1 MRPKNDDKVLAWA
14 MAFLYALLVAVGLII
29 GYIAIFKH
37 QDCIT
42 RQECHEIVDSVL
54 IQIYD

>member
-1 MRPKNDDKVLAWA
+1 MKDNDKVMAAAFSVVLA
-14 MAFLYALLVAVGLII
+14 LVVFVVLVT